1 MLLIQGTVNVNL
13 NYAEDFR
20 WLLLMVTI
28 FSSCWFFL
36 SCDLIKYSRHD
47 SAGGSIYGTVGGFI
61 DNSAGS
67 LIAISAVVSGF
78 FDLKIKF

>member
-1 MLLIQGTVNVNL
+1 MLKISDG
-13 NYAEDFR
+13 YYW
-20 WLLLMVTI
+20 WLLSFLVVDFI
-28 FSSCWFFL
+28 L

-47 SAGGSIYGTVGGFI
+47 SASGSIYGTVGGFI